1 MECMSFAACGEAKEC
16 NPRYAFS
23 PSEAQR
29 SGFVRK
35 RRSDGMHELCRL
47 RRSEGM
53 QSATTWGRTGFDGDA
68 EIGIAGGCAY
78 HP

>member
-1 MECMSFAACGEAKEC
+1 MECMSFAACGKAKEC
-16 NPRYAFS
+16 NPRHAFS

-53 QSATTWGRTGFDGDA
+53 QSATRFLSERSPAKRLREEKEERWNA
-68 EIGIAGGCAY
+68 
-78 HP
+78 

>member
-1 MECMSFAACGEAKEC
+1 MHELC
-16 NPRYAFS
+16 RLRR
-23 PSEAQR
+23 SEGMQSATRFLPER